1 MKLSFSDDVNAHDMY
16 IPTMAFITYIL
27 LAGLSLGTEGQFKPE
42 VLGEIM
48 SAAIGWVVL
57 EVLLTIFAL
66 FVIQVVPYFF
76 QWFRIHS
83 F

>member
-1 MKLSFSDDVNAHDMY
+1 MY

-66 FVIQVVPYFF
+66 FVIQVIPYFSSMVSN
-76 QWFRIHS
+76 S
-83 F
+83 FILG